1 MCRSCLGVQS
11 DAGRRGASTWN
22 DLSPRLQSTRHAG
35 MYTLNHAPPPVAM
48 HTIQGTSEALEKAE
62 SLSRQCQEMEPK
74 LGSKSFVILVKA
86 LLSQVSRTPCHTP
99 FTEGGLSQNKGREAL
114 SLLGRLEQDQL
125 LFPQV
130 WVGRILTFTY
140 T

>member
-1 MCRSCLGVQS
+1 
-11 DAGRRGASTWN
+11 
-22 DLSPRLQSTRHAG
+22 
-35 MYTLNHAPPPVAM
+35 M

-86 LLSQVSRTPCHTP
+86 LLSQVSHTPCHTP
-99 FTEGGLSQNKGREAL
+99 FTAGGLSQNKGREAL